1 MTAVNECLILAA
13 GNGSRIASVSGGVPK
28 PLVRLRGIPLL
39 EHVITSCLE
48 AGITRFV
55 IVVGY
60 RADQIRHWFAER
72 ALSGI
77 YVTLI
82 ENSEYHKANGV
93 SALAAKT
100 ELHNPFLLLM
110 SDHIFEPKTA
120 KALAQQPLA
129 DDEVILAVDHN
140 VDRVFDLDDATKVK
154 CEADHIVDIGKDLA
168 RYDALDTGMFLCSP
182 ALFHRLESAKRDGN
196 CSLSD
201 GMRQL
206 AREQKLRAFDIG
218 DAHWQDVDSPE
229 ALAHAESIFDVDFP
243 ENPLAESWSMLRI
256 PSKAQLPVRL
266 IAIAM
271 SAGFFLYLIWRSGP
285 SKLWKSLSELGWGI
299 ILVIALAGVSHLAR
313 TWGWRLTLGDDQHK
327 ISFSRLVGLRLG
339 AEAAGQL
346 GILGQ
351 TLGDSVRV
359 SRMSAE
365 IPVASGLASVTF
377 DRGLYV
383 VTATV

>member
-1 MTAVNECLILAA
+1 MKNVNQCLILAA
-13 GNGSRIASVSGGVPK
+13 GKGSRIATVSGGVPK

-39 EHVITSCLE
+39 EHVMTSCQE

-60 RADQIRHWFAER
+60 RADLIRRWFAER
-72 ALSGI
+72 PLHGI
-77 YVTLI
+77 SVTLI
-82 ENSEYHKANGV
+82 ENPEYHKANGV
-93 SALAAKT
+93 SALAAKD

-110 SDHIFEPKTA
+110 SDHIFDPKTA
-120 KALAQQPLA
+120 KGLTQQPLA

-182 ALFHRLESAKRDGN
+182 ALFHKLESAKRNGS

-229 ALAHAESIFDVDFP
+229 ALAYAEDIFDMDFCDNPVAESFA
-243 ENPLAESWSMLRI
+243 NA
-256 PSKAQLPVRL
+256 
-266 IAIAM
+266 
-271 SAGFFLYLIWRSGP
+271 
-285 SKLWKSLSELGWGI
+285 
-299 ILVIALAGVSHLAR
+299 
-313 TWGWRLTLGDDQHK
+313 
-327 ISFSRLVGLRLG
+327 
-339 AEAAGQL
+339 
-346 GILGQ
+346 
-351 TLGDSVRV
+351 
-359 SRMSAE
+359 
-365 IPVASGLASVTF
+365 
-377 DRGLYV
+377 
-383 VTATV
+383 